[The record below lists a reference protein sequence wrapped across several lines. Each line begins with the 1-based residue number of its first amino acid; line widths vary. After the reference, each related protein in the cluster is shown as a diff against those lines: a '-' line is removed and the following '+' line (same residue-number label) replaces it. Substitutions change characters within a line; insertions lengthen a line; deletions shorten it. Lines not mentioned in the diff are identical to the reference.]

1 MAMGDIKVTPEQ
13 LRKVAGNIR
22 STITNATA
30 TQERLKRDIDM
41 ISSNWLGSTYM
52 KFNTDF
58 RDSSFKMAQ
67 FIIILEPLEKFLL
80 DSANKFEQVDNMD
93 VAIALASSILTG
105 KPFKGDYE
113 TLTGD
118 FKLAEGNRVG
128 MKAEGSLIKGEYE
141 ISKGTK
147 LTFKGGNG
155 SLETSV
161 PMDEKTFISDVAG
174 GGLVGFKVGASLF
187 EDSIEKEINSGFA
200 EKATVTQK
208 FADASAVVGIDEYT
222 FQLGAEVTAQKYEA
236 LFEKI
241 DIPDFIPFFKD
252 HDLTVRLE
260 YGFGTGGAKIHLGQE
275 MGAYFGKAHGG
286 GFFAKFEKNT
296 KE

>member
-1 MAMGDIKVTPEQ
+1 
-13 LRKVAGNIR
+13 
-22 STITNATA
+22 
-30 TQERLKRDIDM
+30 
-41 ISSNWLGSTYM
+41 M
-52 KFNTDF
+52 KFNMDF

-118 FKLAEGNRVG
+118 FELAEGNRVG

-141 ISKGTK
+141 ISKGTN

-161 PMDEKTFISDVAG
+161 PMDGKTFISDVAG
-174 GGLVGFKVGASLF
+174 RGGVGFKVGASLLR
-187 EDSIEKEINSGFA
+187 
-200 EKATVTQK
+200 TQ
-208 FADASAVVGIDEYT
+208 
-222 FQLGAEVTAQKYEA
+222 
-236 LFEKI
+236 
-241 DIPDFIPFFKD
+241 
-252 HDLTVRLE
+252 
-260 YGFGTGGAKIHLGQE
+260 
-275 MGAYFGKAHGG
+275 
-286 GFFAKFEKNT
+286 
-296 KE
+296 